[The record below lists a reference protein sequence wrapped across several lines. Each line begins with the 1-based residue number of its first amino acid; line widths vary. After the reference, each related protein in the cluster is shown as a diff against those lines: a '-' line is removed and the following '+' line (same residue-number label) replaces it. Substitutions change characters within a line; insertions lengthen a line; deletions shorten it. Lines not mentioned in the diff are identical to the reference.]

1 MDWQYNFVILESI
14 PAEADVIAKLD
25 VALVDF
31 DPVPFEITPAILTGM
46 EEALATAGARLRLA
60 QARTG
65 PAVLDFARDADLVMV
80 QSVRPLLNRAVIGQL
95 ACRAIIRMGLGY
107 DSVDVATATE
117 RGILVSNVV
126 DWCNDEV
133 ADHAVALLM
142 SGVRRVGPMDR
153 ALHQGMWD
161 RGPALEIVRLRG
173 KTLGILGFGRI
184 GQAVAARMA
193 PFHMRIIAHDPYLD
207 SVAAERLGVMSVSLD
222 ELLAQSDVLTIHAR
236 LTPQT
241 RHLLGAA
248 EFAKMKP
255 GAYLVNTARGPIIDE
270 VALAEALASGR
281 LGGAA
286 LDVMEVE
293 PLPAD
298 SPLVGLNN
306 TILTP
311 HLASFSREASA
322 QLYQMSAEIAAS
334 LLRNHWVPT
343 IVNPEA
349 RSQAEA
355 RFGAFQ

>member
-1 MDWQYNFVILESI
+1 LN
-14 PAEADVIAKLD
+14 AKLD

-31 DPVPFEITPAILTGM
+31 DPVPFEITPAIRSGM
-46 EEALATAGARLRLA
+46 EETLAAAGARLRVA
-60 QARTG
+60 QARTDE
-65 PAVLDFARDADLVMV
+65 AVLDFAREADLVMI
-80 QSVRPLLNRAVIGQL
+80 QSVRPVLNRAVIGQL

-107 DSVDVATATE
+107 DSVDVAAATE

-133 ADHAVALLM
+133 ADHTVALLLAGM
-142 SGVRRVGPMDR
+142 RRVGQMDR
-153 ALHQGMWD
+153 MLHHGVWE

-173 KTLGILGFGRI
+173 KLLGILGFGRI
-184 GQAVAARMA
+184 GQAVAERLA
-193 PFHMRIIAHDPYLD
+193 PFGMQMIAYDPYLD
-207 SVAAERLGVMSVSLD
+207 PLAAARLGVTLVSLD
-222 ELLAQSDVLTIHAR
+222 ELLARSDVLTIHAR

-270 VALAEALASGR
+270 TALAQALAAGH

-293 PLPAD
+293 PLPAS

-306 TILTP
+306 ILLTP

-322 QLYQMSAEIAAS
+322 QLYQMSAEIAAN
-334 LLRNHWVPT
+334 LLQNRWAPT

-349 RSQAEA
+349 RPLAEA
-355 RFGAFQ
+355 RFGAFLP

>member
-1 MDWQYNFVILESI
+1 MS
-14 PAEADVIAKLD
+14 AKLTA
-25 VALVDF
+25 ALVDY

-46 EEALATAGARLRLA
+46 EETLAAVGARLRLA
-60 QARTG
+60 QARTDA
-65 PAVLDFARDADLVMV
+65 AVLDFARDADLVMI
-80 QSVRPLLNRAVIGQL
+80 QSVRPVLNQAVIRQL

-107 DSVDVATATE
+107 DSVDVPAATE

-133 ADHAVALLM
+133 AEHTVALLM
-142 SGVRRVGPMDR
+142 AGMRRVGPMDR
-153 ALHQGMWD
+153 MLHQGVWD

-173 KTLGILGFGRI
+173 KTLGMLGFGRI
-184 GQAVAARMA
+184 GQAVAERMA
-193 PFHMRIIAHDPYLD
+193 AFCMQMVAYDPSLD
-207 SVAAERLGVMSVSLD
+207 LIAAERLGVRPVSFD
-222 ELLAQSDVLTIHAR
+222 ELLACSDVLTIHAR

-248 EFAKMKP
+248 ELAKMKP

-270 VALAEALASGR
+270 TALAAALASGH

-293 PLPAD
+293 PLPAS

-306 TILTP
+306 TLLTP

-322 QLYQMSAEIAAS
+322 QLYQMSAEIAAN
-334 LLRNHWVPT
+334 LLQNRWVPT
-343 IVNPEA
+343 IVNPAA
-349 RSQAEA
+349 RPQAEL
-355 RFGAFQ
+355 RFGAFLP

>member
-1 MDWQYNFVILESI
+1 
-14 PAEADVIAKLD
+14 
-25 VALVDF
+25 
-31 DPVPFEITPAILTGM
+31 M
-46 EEALATAGARLRLA
+46 EDTLAAAGARLRLA
-60 QARTG
+60 QARTDA
-65 PAVLDFARDADLVMV
+65 AVLDFAREADLVMV
-80 QSVRPLLNRAVIGQL
+80 QSVRPVLNRVVIGQL

-107 DSVDVATATE
+107 DSVDVAAATG

-142 SGVRRVGPMDR
+142 AGMRRVGPMDR
-153 ALHQGMWD
+153 AMHRGVWD

-184 GQAVAARMA
+184 GQAVAERMA
-193 PFHMRIIAHDPYLD
+193 PFNMQMIAYDPYLEPT
-207 SVAAERLGVMSVSLD
+207 AAERLGVTLVSLD
-222 ELLAQSDVLTIHAR
+222 ELLARSDVLTIHAR
-236 LTPQT
+236 LTLQT

-255 GAYLVNTARGPIIDE
+255 GAYLVNTARGPILDE
-270 VALAEALASGR
+270 AALAEALASGR

-293 PLPAD
+293 PLPAG
-298 SPLVGLNN
+298 SPLVGLDN

-334 LLRNHWVPT
+334 LLQNRWVPT

-349 RSQAEA
+349 RPQAEA
-355 RFGAFQ
+355 RFGAFRL

>member
-1 MDWQYNFVILESI
+1 MS
-14 PAEADVIAKLD
+14 AKLD

-46 EEALATAGARLRLA
+46 QATLAAAGARLRLA
-60 QARTG
+60 QARTAE
-65 PAVLDFARDADLVMV
+65 AVLDFAREADLVMI
-80 QSVRPLLNRAVIGQL
+80 QSVRPLLDRAVIGEL

-107 DSVDVATATE
+107 DSVDVAAATE

-126 DWCNDEV
+126 EWCNDEV
-133 ADHAVALLM
+133 ADHTVALLM
-142 SGVRRVGPMDR
+142 AGVRRVGPMDR
-153 ALHQGMWD
+153 ALHQGVWD
-161 RGPALEIVRLRG
+161 RGPALEIARLRG

-184 GQAVAARMA
+184 GQAVAERMA
-193 PFHMRIIAHDPYLD
+193 PFHMHMIACDPYLD
-207 SVAAERLGVMSVSLD
+207 PLTVERLGVTPVALD
-222 ELLAQSDVLTIHAR
+222 ELLARSDVLTIHAR

-270 VALAEALASGR
+270 TALAEALAAGH

-293 PLPAD
+293 PLPAG

-306 TILTP
+306 TLLTP

-322 QLYQMSAEIAAS
+322 QLYQMSAEIAAN
-334 LLRNHWVPT
+334 LLRNRWAPT
-343 IVNPEA
+343 IVNPDA
-349 RSQAEA
+349 RPQAEA
-355 RFGAFQ
+355 RFGAFLP